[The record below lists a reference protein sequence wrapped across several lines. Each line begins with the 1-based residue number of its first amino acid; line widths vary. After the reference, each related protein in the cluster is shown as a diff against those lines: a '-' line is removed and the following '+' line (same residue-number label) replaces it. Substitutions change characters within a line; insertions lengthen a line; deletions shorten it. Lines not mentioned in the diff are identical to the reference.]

1 MIFAQWPIFYDK
13 ICLEDFNNGCCS
25 VSFLQDY
32 TKIALKRNLN
42 GPAYQALFSD
52 HGVDG
57 DHVRVRKKFK
67 IEVTVNE
74 FGGSALLGKL
84 VDVLEVHQLAL
95 GWDAKICED
104 LINLEW
110 PSGLRRALKARV

>member
-1 MIFAQWPIFYDK
+1 M
-13 ICLEDFNNGCCS
+13 
-25 VSFLQDY
+25 
-32 TKIALKRNLN
+32 
-42 GPAYQALFSD
+42 
-52 HGVDG
+52 
-57 DHVRVRKKFK
+57 
-67 IEVTVNE
+67 NE

-104 LINLEW
+104 LINLEG